1 MQHIAGAI
9 KNFLK
14 KTGLEKAIAQ
24 QNALEVWS
32 TVVGKNVAK
41 NASAES
47 IEHGILLVRVTTP
60 AWRQELQF
68 QKKEIINSINKEL
81 RQKIIK
87 DIKFI

>member
-24 QNALEVWS
+24 QNALEMWS

-41 NASAES
+41 NTSAES
-47 IEHGILLVRVTTP
+47 IEHGILMVRAATP

>member
-1 MQHIAGAI
+1 MQHISGAI
-9 KNFLK
+9 KHFLK
-14 KTGLEKAIAQ
+14 KTGLEKAVAQ

-68 QKKEIINSINKEL
+68 QKREIINSINKEL

>member
-24 QNALEVWS
+24 QNALERWS

-41 NASAES
+41 NTSAES
-47 IEHGILLVRVTTP
+47 IEHGTLVIRVATP

-81 RQKIIK
+81 RQKTIK
-87 DIKFI
+87 DIKFV

>member
-9 KNFLK
+9 KNLLR
-14 KTGLEKAIAQ
+14 KTGLEKAVAK
-24 QNALEVWS
+24 QNALEMWS

-41 NASAES
+41 NTSAES
-47 IEHGILLVRVTTP
+47 IEHGMLLVRVTTP

-81 RQKIIK
+81 RQKINK

>member
-14 KTGLEKAIAQ
+14 KTGLEKAIAL

-32 TVVGKNVAK
+32 AVVGKNVAK

-47 IEHGILLVRVTTP
+47 IEHGMLLVRVTTP

-68 QKKEIINSINKEL
+68 QKKEIINSINKEI

>member
-9 KNFLK
+9 KNFLR
-14 KTGLEKAIAQ
+14 KTGLEKAVAQ
-24 QNALEVWS
+24 QNALEMWS

-41 NASAES
+41 NTSAES
-47 IEHGILLVRVTTP
+47 IEHGTMLVRASTS

-68 QKKEIINSINKEL
+68 QKKEIINSINKKL

>member
-1 MQHIAGAI
+1 
-9 KNFLK
+9 
-14 KTGLEKAIAQ
+14 
-24 QNALEVWS
+24 
-32 TVVGKNVAK
+32 VAK

-68 QKKEIINSINKEL
+68 QKKEIINSINKEI

>member
-9 KNFLK
+9 KNFLR
-14 KTGLEKAIAQ
+14 KTGLEKAVAQ
-24 QNALEVWS
+24 QNALEMWS

-41 NASAES
+41 NTSAES
-47 IEHGILLVRVTTP
+47 IEHGTMLVRAAPP

>member
-47 IEHGILLVRVTTP
+47 IEHGMLLVRVTTP

-68 QKKEIINSINKEL
+68 QKKEIIQKLNSKQEAV
-81 RQKIIK
+81 QVK